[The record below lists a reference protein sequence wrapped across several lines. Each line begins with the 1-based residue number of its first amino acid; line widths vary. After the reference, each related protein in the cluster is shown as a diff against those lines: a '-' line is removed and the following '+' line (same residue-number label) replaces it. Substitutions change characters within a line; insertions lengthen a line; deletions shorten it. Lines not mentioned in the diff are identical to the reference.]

1 VTAPSPGGAPGAALV
16 TGAAA
21 GLGEGI
27 ARRLAADGWAVGLLD
42 MNPAVV
48 ATAERLAA
56 ELGLPGGRML
66 PIVADVADAAAV
78 DDAVAAVVEAFG
90 GLELAVANA
99 GIGGPSDEV
108 VALDE
113 ADWDRVLAVNLR
125 GAFLTCRAAA
135 RVMQA
140 ARAGSIVTVASLFG
154 RDPVPRGAAYCASKA
169 GVEALTRSLALELA
183 PYGVRVNAVSPGNM
197 ATEMHWDEL
206 RARAAVS
213 GRSFEAELEAA
224 RRDVPLGRHGTGA
237 DIGAAVAFL
246 ASDDAAYI
254 TGHTLSVNG
263 GIQRT

>member
-1 VTAPSPGGAPGAALV
+1 MTAASPDAAPRAALV

-27 ARRLAADGWAVGLLD
+27 SRRLAADGWAVALLD
-42 MNPAVV
+42 VSPAVV
-48 ATAERLAA
+48 TTAEHLAT
-56 ELGLPGGRML
+56 ELDLPGGRLL
-66 PIVADVADAAAV
+66 PIVADVADAAAM
-78 DDAVAAVVEAFG
+78 DDAVAAVVDAFG
-90 GLELAVANA
+90 RLRLAVANA
-99 GIGGPSDEV
+99 GIGGPSSEV
-108 VALDE
+108 ADLTD

-135 RVMQA
+135 RVMRE

-154 RDPVPRGAAYCASKA
+154 RDPIAGGAAYCASKA
-169 GVEALTRSLALELA
+169 GVEALTRSLSLELA
-183 PYGVRVNAVSPGNM
+183 PYGVRVNAISPGNM
-197 ATEMHWDEL
+197 ATEMHWEEL
-206 RARAAVS
+206 RARAADS
-213 GRSFEAELEAA
+213 GRSFELEFEAA

-246 ASDDAAYI
+246 ASDDASYI